1 MTSTVIVGGM
11 IIVICWWKYLP
22 L

>member
-1 MTSTVIVGGM
+1 M